1 MTELPTGTV
10 TFLFTDLERSTRLW
24 EEQRDAMRVALA
36 RHDELL
42 KRAVEAQGGQVVKG
56 TGDGLHVVFG
66 TAESAVAAALACQ
79 VALSD
84 ESWGATGPL
93 RVRMGLHTGTA
104 EQRGGD
110 YFGPVLNRAARL
122 MGVAHPGQ
130 VLCSQATAD
139 LVRDSLAPSVA
150 LVDLGEHRL
159 RDLSRP
165 ERVFQVTHPK
175 LGAEFPPLLSLD
187 AYPTNLP
194 AERTTLVGRQRLL
207 VEVAAALESVRV
219 ITLTGV
225 GGVGKTRL
233 ARQVAADVLPR
244 FRDGAWLVELA
255 PVVDPG
261 AVVEVV
267 ASALGVTQ
275 RQGLT
280 LSASVI
286 DFLRAKRL
294 LLVLDNCEHLL
305 DAVARFA
312 DEVIDSC
319 PRVSVVAT
327 SREALS
333 VVGER
338 VVGVPSLE
346 LPNEADAAE
355 QTLAQTEAVR
365 LFIERAVEAK
375 PDFRMSEGN
384 TVEVVRLCRRLD
396 GIPLAIEL
404 AAARVRSLTPAEL
417 ADRLDA
423 RFQLLAGGPRTAV
436 ERHQTLR
443 RAIDWSYDLLSEPER
458 WALDRVAVF
467 AGGFGVDA
475 AEQVITIEGLE
486 PAEVVDAL
494 AHLVDKSLLLAED
507 HDGVTRYQLLE
518 TIRQYAQDRLE
529 ADGDADRVRGCH
541 AEFYAGFATEAGQ
554 GLRGPHE
561 AVWTRRVE
569 VELDNLRAA
578 LAWSLAADDVD
589 LALRLVAPFG
599 AVHTT
604 RAGYSASPW
613 VEPVLTLA
621 DAATHPLYP
630 QVLAWSGWIAMS
642 AGDVERGIRVT
653 HQALEAT
660 ATSSTQP
667 SRCQVLRP
675 AIGTL
680 GMTGRGE
687 EAGYLAAE
695 FLALARSLG
704 DDHLIA
710 NALTASATPFFMAG
724 DIDQALV
731 PLEQALALARRL
743 GNPSDLAAAATM
755 AGMVLLDT
763 QPERARELLDEALEA
778 ATSVD
783 NPLSIGMAVAASAH
797 IELDQGDWREATR
810 RWLRAIDHCQ
820 RIGDTFTARNML
832 GGLANTLATAGADE
846 TAAVFSGAP
855 TTTGPAGNTP
865 FDARSREA
873 EARLRQRL
881 GDARFDACA
890 ARGAT
895 MDTDE
900 LVALAHQELNRL
912 ANSPSPAGSAAEAA
926 PSPAA
931 TAEVDPSLPR
941 A

>member
-1 MTELPTGTV
+1 VAELPTGTV
-10 TFLFTDLERSTRLW
+10 TFLFTDLEGSTRLW
-24 EEQRDAMRVALA
+24 EQHPAAMKVALA
-36 RHDELL
+36 RHDEIL
-42 KRAVEAQGGQVVKG
+42 RDAVEGRRGRVVKS
-56 TGDGLHVVFG
+56 TGDGTHAVFVR
-66 TAESAVAAALACQ
+66 AEDAVSAAATAQ
-79 VALSD
+79 AAMAT
-84 ESWGATGPL
+84 EPWGVTGPL
-93 RVRMGLHTGTA
+93 RVRMGLHTGSA
-104 EQRGGD
+104 ELRGGD
-110 YFGPVLNRAARL
+110 YYGASLNRAARL
-122 MGVAHPGQ
+122 MGIGHGGQ
-130 VLCSQATAD
+130 VLVSHVTAE
-139 LVRDSLAPSVA
+139 LVGDALEGGVG

-165 ERVFQVTHPK
+165 ERVFQVTYPE
-175 LGAEFPPLLSLD
+175 LRAEFPPLLSLD

-207 VEVAAALESVRV
+207 VDIAAALESVRV

-233 ARQVAADVLPR
+233 ALQVAADVLPG

-275 RQGLT
+275 RQGQT
-280 LSASVI
+280 LSASLA

-305 DAVARFA
+305 DAVARFV

-327 SREALS
+327 SREALG

-338 VVGVPSLE
+338 TVGIPSLE
-346 LPNEADAAE
+346 LPDEADVAVE
-355 QTLAQTEAVR
+355 TLAQTEAVR
-365 LFIERAVEAK
+365 LFIERAVEARA
-375 PDFRMSEGN
+375 DFRISEGN
-384 TVEVVRLCRRLD
+384 KVAVVRLCRRLD

-404 AAARVRSLTPAEL
+404 AAARVRSLTPTEL
-417 ADRLDA
+417 AERLDT
-423 RFQLLAGGPRTAV
+423 RFRLLAGGPRTAV

-443 RAIDWSYDLLSEPER
+443 RAIDWSYDLLSERER

-475 AEQVITIEGLE
+475 AEQVITSEALE
-486 PAEVVDAL
+486 AAEVVDVL

-507 HDGVTRYQLLE
+507 QDGVTRYQLLE

-529 ADGDADRVRGCH
+529 ADSEADRFRDRH
-541 AEFYAGFATEAGQ
+541 AEYYAGFAAEAGQ

-589 LALRLVAPFG
+589 RALRLVAPFG

-604 RAGYSASPW
+604 RAGYAANPW
-613 VEPVLTLA
+613 VEPVLALA
-621 DAATHPLYP
+621 DAAAHPLYP
-630 QVLAWSGWIAMS
+630 QVLAWSGWIAIS
-642 AGDVERGIRVT
+642 AGDVERGVRVT
-653 HQALEAT
+653 RQALEVT
-660 ATSSTQP
+660 ATSSSEQ
-667 SRCQVLRP
+667 SRCQVLRS

-680 GMTGRGE
+680 GL
-687 EAGYLAAE
+687 AGYNEEVGDLAAE
-695 FLALARSLG
+695 FLALAQSLG
-704 DDHLIA
+704 DDHLVA
-710 NALTASATPFFMAG
+710 NALTASAAPFFIAG
-724 DIDQALV
+724 DVDGALV
-731 PLEQALALARRL
+731 PLDQALALARRL
-743 GNPSDLAAAATM
+743 GNPSDLAAAATL

-763 QPERARELLDEALEA
+763 QPDRARQLLDEALEA

-783 NPLSIGMAVAASAH
+783 NPWSIGMAVATSAV
-797 IELDQGDWREATR
+797 IEFDQGDWREATR
-810 RWLRAIDHCQ
+810 RLLRAIDHCH
-820 RIGDTFTARNML
+820 RIGDTFQARNML
-832 GGLANTLATAGADE
+832 GGFERALAAAGADE

-855 TTTGPAGNTP
+855 TEDSGGNTP
-865 FDARSREA
+865 FEKRSREA
-873 EARLRQRL
+873 EATLRQRL
-881 GDARFDACA
+881 GDARFNACV
-890 ARGAT
+890 ARGAA

-900 LVALAHQELNRL
+900 LVALAHQEFNRL
-912 ANSPSPAGSAAEAA
+912 ADSPSPAGTAAEAA
-926 PSPAA
+926 PSSAA
-931 TAEVDPSLPR
+931 TADVDPSLPPL
-941 A
+941 